1 MGKKQVAQRVKN
13 NYKPSSSA
21 RAQLLLSTTDTYGVI
36 PDKLKFPFAD
46 ILDCN
51 VSPDFQVVLKKM
63 NKKDSTTKLKALK
76 EFSTLCDSKDEDTVR
91 EVSAPWIAQYV
102 NLCKDNEPRIREGT
116 QKALRSYLNRVQRNV
131 APFLKRFFAHWFVAQ
146 YDTHPPTASV
156 ASSTFE
162 NTFPPNKRVEVI
174 VFCQKEIFNYLIEN
188 ITNPSLLNTKV
199 DSDEIREMQ
208 IRTATSCLYAT
219 ATFLNSL
226 PAEHIENIESD
237 LKSLLLSN
245 STYWKLNKHP
255 TPSVRQAW
263 YTLLHSILFKLQQFL
278 EGECKKV
285 AFAVFDNI
293 DEDNV
298 TVSNII
304 WKSILIVLS
313 KPELNYFWSQSNA
326 EKIFLPK
333 LWKLLSCSKGCI
345 SSAYENL
352 LGLCKNS
359 PVMNTITA
367 TEFYLK
373 CITSI
378 IQGLEKMSNRFDRT
392 NFVSGIE
399 TLFDFVTYI
408 LKNNNEDELFSN
420 TVISEVLTLVKF
432 SLTGKLAK
440 TMTPPVI
447 SHLAVFLEFLTN
459 NNRLHNLKTAIW
471 NNLNTLL
478 IGSGLDE
485 EIIFDNI
492 LSNLQVHLIV
502 LNHLRNPV
510 VKKKKNLRVTF
521 EESGEVF
528 LPSKTLLNDDYQND
542 LGNFVNVVLQ
552 FYLDRTSYPE
562 VGHMYANHVCQVIL
576 AFKNYGVDQKLSQT
590 LTGTNDNTSSSFR
603 LYERYVK
610 TWINDDKVLTYNS
623 ISVIVGLLE
632 TIDNENE
639 RISMIDDLNLFGSDV
654 VLKEIMKYISEGN
667 TLPMVIC
674 DWLEAIPMQDEF
686 KKFISSDVDLNK
698 SNLLTNCLKLKDNT
712 VCEKW
717 TKVLLETVHTN
728 PTSPLVIM
736 LRQIFEKNLND
747 QSFVNSHLDLIFN
760 TMECLI
766 RTYLEKSQDGE
777 CRDQEELS
785 LTWKLLLNNM
795 IDAHDNEVMK
805 RCSLVVTNY
814 LQTMSVD
821 IEHVENT
828 VDQFIEDFLSCTK
841 QNTLPIKFLY
851 ELIKCANSVDHSKAI
866 KCCELA
872 LYIKGSLFY
881 TGNVGNYI
889 DTSDE
894 CFGTVYAL
902 YSHMYVFTKQI
913 LKFFN
918 ESELPN
924 HLDSVDEEFVNI
936 MADIVCNVNV
946 VAHLQKYF
954 SNRKYCCKIKS
965 TIFEDTKTSVGVL
978 IQSQPKNVA
987 HAIINKII
995 EKTINEGPYWCKS
1008 LEFVLD
1014 MLSLPNEELINLYNS
1029 AMSKHSDSPNCIH
1042 IIQVF
1047 VNFCGMSNLEY
1058 DHLSLADTRC
1068 VWNVHFRKTTNS
1080 DTVSQI
1086 QKVLDSEEKLLT
1098 SDSECLKDEKTM
1110 IETIRNIEFLN
1121 LIFLYTDDA
1130 SIILKYSK
1138 TIFSRLESVM
1148 LTLSNVVDFD
1158 CKTYLPIGI
1167 ATALVGS
1174 LFVKLMKFYHEEIYK
1189 HVPESNEN
1197 LIVFRSDTK
1206 VVRDCLV
1213 KIWVELSKNCNSC
1226 IHELVLEA
1234 LSNSMNYLEFEE
1246 IDQKYWFSLCSNLIN
1261 SDCYP
1266 IEITAYNI
1274 LDRLCG
1280 VRKVDVDTD
1289 FESDQVPFELSTLP
1303 LQKLQDLIC
1312 TMLTEIKIGS
1322 TFEPKTFSEDLKN
1335 TRVYLLLWNVIF
1347 KLCSKLESQER
1358 YKYISHLNNNNSIS
1372 FLMEN
1377 LLKLMPHS
1385 IIKTYANNDVNPIIK
1400 ELFNLR
1406 PSCSPTDYWNNK
1418 KLWHMVCWTY
1428 YNLLHTLPAVV
1439 RKWWVDS
1446 EHKVS
1451 TLVDKLTTKYVSQS
1465 LIIQEFQDIKQA
1477 KKIDNIV
1484 VNLYE
1489 NRGILVV
1496 SYMIEETAV
1505 DITIQMASNHP
1516 LGLIKVSSDKSMINM
1531 SQWKGWLKQLAL
1543 FFSHQNGSIIDGI
1556 SLWQLNITKK
1566 FDGVEECYICYSILH
1581 NSNYQLPKSACRT
1594 CHKKFHSSCLYKWF
1608 VTSNK
1613 STCPIC
1619 RNLF

>member
-21 RAQLLLSTTDTYGVI
+21 RAQLLLSTTDTYGVV

-76 EFSTLCDSKDEDTVR
+76 EFVALCDSKDEDTIR

-116 QKALRSYLNRVQRNV
+116 QKALRSYLNRVHRNV

-156 ASSTFE
+156 ALSTFE
-162 NTFPPNKRVEVI
+162 NTFPPNKRTEVI

-188 ITNPSLLNTKV
+188 ITNSALLNTKV
-199 DSDEIREMQ
+199 DSDEIKEMQ

-219 ATFLNSL
+219 ATFLISL
-226 PAEHIENIESD
+226 PAENIENIESD
-237 LKSLLLSN
+237 LKSMLLTN

-263 YTLLHSILFKLQQFL
+263 YTLLHSILFKLQHFL
-278 EGECKKV
+278 ESECKKV

-298 TVSNII
+298 TVSVVI
-304 WKSILIVLS
+304 WKNIMIVLS

-352 LGLCKNS
+352 LELCKNC
-359 PVMNTITA
+359 PVMNTITT

-373 CITSI
+373 CIASI

-408 LKNNNEDELFSN
+408 LRNNSEDELFSN
-420 TVISEVLTLVKF
+420 SVISEVLPLIKF

-459 NNRLHNLKTAIW
+459 NKLHSLKTTLW
-471 NNLNTLL
+471 DNLNTLL

-485 EIIFDNI
+485 EIVFDNI
-492 LSNLQVHLIV
+492 IGQLQVHLIV
-502 LNHLRNPV
+502 LNHLKNPI

-528 LPSKTLLNDDYQND
+528 LPSKQLLSDDYQND
-542 LGNFVNVVLQ
+542 LANFVNVVLQ

-590 LTGTNDNTSSSFR
+590 LPGTNDNTSSSFR
-603 LYERYVK
+603 LYDRYVK
-610 TWINDDKVLTYNS
+610 TWINDEKVLTYNS
-623 ISVIVGLLE
+623 ISVIIGLLE
-632 TIDNENE
+632 TIDNDNE
-639 RISMIDDLNLFGSDV
+639 RITMIDDLNLFGLDV

-667 TLPMVIC
+667 TLPIVIC
-674 DWLEAIPMQDEF
+674 DWLEATPMQDEF
-686 KKFISSDVDLNK
+686 KKFISFNVDLNK
-698 SNLLTNCLKLKDNT
+698 SNLLTNCLILTENT
-712 VCEKW
+712 VCKKW

-728 PTSPLVIM
+728 PTSPLVSM
-736 LRQIFEKNLND
+736 LRQIFERKLSD
-747 QSFVNSHLDLIFN
+747 QSFVNAHLDLIFN
-760 TMECLI
+760 ILECLI
-766 RTYLEKSQDGE
+766 CTYLEKSQDGE

-785 LTWKLLLNNM
+785 QTWKLVLNYM
-795 IDAHDNEVMK
+795 IDSHDNEVMK

-814 LQTMSVD
+814 LQITGVD
-821 IEHVENT
+821 IEHVESA
-828 VDQFIEDFLSCTK
+828 VDQFIEDFSLCTK
-841 QNTLPIKFLY
+841 QNTLPIKFLN
-851 ELIKCANSVDHSKAI
+851 ELIKCANSIDHSKAI

-872 LYIKGSLFY
+872 SYVDGSLFY
-881 TGNVGNYI
+881 TGNIENDI

-894 CFGTVYAL
+894 CFDNVYAL

-918 ESELPN
+918 EHELPN
-924 HLDSVDEEFVNI
+924 QLENVDEEFVNI
-936 MADIVCNVNV
+936 MADVIC
-946 VAHLQKYF
+946 
-954 SNRKYCCKIKS
+954 NRKYCCKIKNA
-965 TIFEDTKTSVGVL
+965 ILEDTKTSVAVL
-978 IQSQPKNVA
+978 IQSQSKNVA
-987 HAIINKII
+987 NAIINKII
-995 EKTINEGPYWCKS
+995 YKTIDNGPYWCKS
-1008 LEFVLD
+1008 LEFMLD
-1014 MLSLPNEELINLYNS
+1014 MLSLSNEELINLYNS
-1029 AMSKHSDSPNCIH
+1029 AMSKHSDSPNFIH

-1047 VNFCGMSNLEY
+1047 VSFCGMSNLEY

-1080 DTVSQI
+1080 DTMSQM

-1098 SDSECLKDEKTM
+1098 SDAECLKDEKTM
-1110 IETIRNIEFLN
+1110 VETIRNIEFLN

-1138 TIFSRLESVM
+1138 TIFNRLESIM
-1148 LTLSNVVDFD
+1148 LTLTKVVNFD
-1158 CKTYLPIGI
+1158 SKTYLPIGV

-1189 HVPESNEN
+1189 NVPQSNEN
-1197 LIVFRSDTK
+1197 LILFRSDTK
-1206 VVRDCLV
+1206 IVRDCLV

-1226 IHELVLEA
+1226 VHELVLEA
-1234 LSNSMNYLEFEE
+1234 LSNAMNYLEFEE
-1246 IDQKYWFSLCSNLIN
+1246 IDQKHWFSLCSELIN

-1274 LDRLCG
+1274 LDRLCE

-1303 LQKLQDLIC
+1303 LQKLQDLMC
-1312 TMLTEIKIGS
+1312 LMLTDIKIGS
-1322 TFEPKTFSEDLKN
+1322 TFEPETFSEDLKN
-1335 TRVYLLLWNVIF
+1335 TRVYLLVWNVIF
-1347 KLCSKLESQER
+1347 KLCSKLDSQER

-1372 FLMEN
+1372 ILMEN
-1377 LLKLMPHS
+1377 LLKLMPQS

-1400 ELFNLR
+1400 DLFNTR
-1406 PSCSPTDYWNNK
+1406 PSCLSTDYWNNK

-1465 LIIQEFQDIKQA
+1465 LIVQEFQDIKQA
-1477 KKIDNIV
+1477 EKIDNIV

-1489 NRGILVV
+1489 NRGILIV
-1496 SYMIEETAV
+1496 SYMIEEMAV
-1505 DITIQMASNHP
+1505 DITIQMANNHP
-1516 LGLIKVSSDKSMINM
+1516 LGLIKVNSDKSMINM

-1556 SLWQLNITKK
+1556 YLWKLNITKK
-1566 FDGVEECYICYSILH
+1566 FDGIEECYICYSILH